1 MKYKMTFP
9 DLSEIDDLEEDF
21 SEDDFAEDDFSEDD
35 FLEDGHSE
43 DDDSKPYC
51 IVVTSSESDICNS
64 RSPYLGWFSK

>member
-21 SEDDFAEDDFSEDD
+21 SEIDDSEEDFSEDD
-35 FLEDGHSE
+35 DSEDDYSE